1 MIRGAGSDWVGIS
14 LLAGYMILQD
24 PKSRSTAT
32 TIVDK
37 MSSGNGGGGGE
48 WGGGGGADVI
58 QKYGGH
64 SETIFKYF
72 MVKLE

>member
-37 MSSGNGGGGGE
+37 MSSGNRGVGVSGGG
-48 WGGGGGADVI
+48 
-58 QKYGGH
+58 
-64 SETIFKYF
+64 
-72 MVKLE
+72 M

>member
-1 MIRGAGSDWVGIS
+1 MIKGAGSDWVGIS
-14 LLAGYMILQD
+14 LLAGYTGMILQD

-37 MSSGNGGGGGE
+37 MSSGNRGDGGGGE
-48 WGGGGGADVI
+48 WGGGADVI

-64 SETIFKYF
+64 SQTIF
-72 MVKLE
+72 

>member
-37 MSSGNGGGGGE
+37 MSSGNRGGGGE
-48 WGGGGGADVI
+48 WGGGADVI

>member
-1 MIRGAGSDWVGIS
+1 
-14 LLAGYMILQD
+14 MILQD

-37 MSSGNGGGGGE
+37 MGSGNRGGGGE
-48 WGGGGGADVI
+48 WGGGADVI

>member
-1 MIRGAGSDWVGIS
+1 MIKGAGSDWVGIS
-14 LLAGYMILQD
+14 LLAGYTGMILQD

-37 MSSGNGGGGGE
+37 MSSGNRGGGGE

-64 SETIFKYF
+64 SQTIF
-72 MVKLE
+72 

>member
-32 TIVDK
+32 IIVDK
-37 MSSGNGGGGGE
+37 MSCRNRGGGGE
-48 WGGGGGADVI
+48 WGGDVT

-64 SETIFKYF
+64 SATIFKYF